1 MADIPPSTILL
12 CNILLVL
19 FSVGITVM
27 IGKEIYDLI
36 QTHYGLKRELKEAKE
51 KLRKWEE
58 KEP

>member
-1 MADIPPSTILL
+1 MTDIPPSTILL

-36 QTHYGLKRELKEAKE
+36 QTHCGLKRELKEAKE
-51 KLRKWEE
+51 KLQKWEE
-58 KEP
+58 KEA